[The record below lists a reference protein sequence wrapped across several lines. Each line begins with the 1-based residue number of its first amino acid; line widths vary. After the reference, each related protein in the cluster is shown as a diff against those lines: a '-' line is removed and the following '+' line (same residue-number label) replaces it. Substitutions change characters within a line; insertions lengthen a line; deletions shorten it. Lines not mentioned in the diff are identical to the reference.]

1 MSNYCATV
9 LAGSGDGLL
18 RLATRLSS
26 EHKLGEVL
34 IEVAACG
41 VCRTDL
47 YVADGDLKDLKQP
60 IFPGYEIVGRVA
72 AMGEGF
78 EEFQAGGRVE
88 VPWLGYT
95 CGICGFCRDGR
106 ENLCPSAQFI
116 GYQTDGGYAE
126 YCLVDQ

>member
-1 MSNYCATV
+1 M
-9 LAGSGDGLL
+9 L

-26 EHKLGEVL
+26 ENKLGEVL

-41 VCRTDL
+41 ICRTDL
-47 YVADGDLKDLKQP
+47 HVVDGDLKDLKQP
-60 IFPGYEIVGRVA
+60 IFPGYEIVGRVTVT
-72 AMGEGF
+72 GEGV
-78 EEFQAGGRVE
+78 EQFQAGGRVE

-116 GYQTDGGYAE
+116 GHQIDGGYAE